1 MFQNPNSRHAK
12 CGGEGTQPGG
22 GRGGSRSEAKV
33 RAQMDAVSE
42 ERHSFSEYDS
52 VRKLG

>member
-1 MFQNPNSRHAK
+1 MWWGRDTA
-12 CGGEGTQPGG
+12 GG
-22 GRGGSRSEAKV
+22 GGGGGSRSEAKV